1 MKLKTTQNGSHDL
14 IDATDE
20 NLIHDAMAAHA
31 LMRAMEEWWERPAKD
46 DSCTDAAVTWIEC
59 RAAELMREWT
69 EGVG

>member
-31 LMRAMEEWWERPAKD
+31 LMRAMEDVDQWPTAARVFKARV
-46 DSCTDAAVTWIEC
+46 DA
-59 RAAELMREWT
+59 LLREWT
-69 EGVG
+69 GGG

>member
-31 LMRAMEEWWERPAKD
+31 LMRAMDET
-46 DSCTDAAVTWIEC
+46 CDAASIIWAMN
-59 RAAELMREWT
+59 RADEIMREWT

>member
-31 LMRAMEEWWERPAKD
+31 RMD
-46 DSCTDAAVTWIEC
+46 
-59 RAAELMREWT
+59 
-69 EGVG
+69 